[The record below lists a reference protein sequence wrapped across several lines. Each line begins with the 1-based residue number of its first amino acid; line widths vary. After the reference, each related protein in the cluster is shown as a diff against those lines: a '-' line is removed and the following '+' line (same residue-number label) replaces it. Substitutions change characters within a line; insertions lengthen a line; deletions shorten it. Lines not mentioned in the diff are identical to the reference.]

1 MNYISHLDVSRQS
14 NFLVN
19 QLTKSLLMFNRYQA
33 NLHFKG
39 QLIHV
44 DAIMIVLMEVK
55 KRLKM
60 FLVPGNVYELG
71 KWDRIWVPR

>member
-1 MNYISHLDVSRQS
+1 
-14 NFLVN
+14 
-19 QLTKSLLMFNRYQA
+19 MFNRYQA